1 MIGNELITPEQI
13 NALDKLFDA
22 WEGVSINT
30 DEDCGRLGEMFDE
43 EE

>member
-1 MIGNELITPEQI
+1 MDEPITAEQI
-13 NALDKLFDA
+13 KTLDKLFDA

-30 DEDCGRLGEMFDE
+30 DEDYQKVGGIFAE